1 VGDKSHIDPTIAQIA
16 STQHGNVTWSQL
28 LAAGVHRDAIRYRV
42 KTGRLFPAFR
52 GVYAVGRPPSTPL
65 EKAAT
70 AVLACG
76 DRSALS
82 HGSAMTLW
90 GFWTRWDQ
98 PFEVSV
104 ASDRRPKGIRVHR
117 VAGLVQRDVRI
128 EHGIRVT
135 SPARTL
141 LDKAPTIPGRSL
153 TRFVNDGRRREILTV
168 ADIDDV
174 ALRFS
179 LHPGAPLLRGQLTDQ
194 NPTRSGFENDFLS
207 FCERF
212 GLPIPRLN
220 TMVHGY
226 EADAYFEA
234 EKLIVECDGWD
245 FHNDRGAFED
255 DRERDAAML
264 ALGIVTIRITKRR
277 LGGDPAREAARLHA
291 ILADRRRLLAA

>member
-1 VGDKSHIDPTIAQIA
+1 
-16 STQHGNVTWSQL
+16 
-28 LAAGVHRDAIRYRV
+28 
-42 KTGRLFPAFR
+42 
-52 GVYAVGRPPSTPL
+52 VYAVGRPATTPF
-65 EKAAT
+65 EKAAA

-76 DRSALS
+76 ERAALS

-90 GFWTRWDQ
+90 GFWKIWDE

-117 VAGLVQRDVRI
+117 VAGLLQRDVGVVQ
-128 EHGIRVT
+128 GIRVT
-135 SPARTL
+135 SAAKTL
-141 LDKAPTIPGRSL
+141 LDKAPTIPARSL
-153 TRFVNDGRRREILTV
+153 TRFVNDGRRREILTM
-168 ADIDDV
+168 ADIEDV
-174 ALRFS
+174 AARFP

-207 FCERF
+207 FCEHF
-212 GLPIPRLN
+212 SLPIPRVN

-277 LGGDPAREAARLHA
+277 LKANPVREAERLHG

>member
-1 VGDKSHIDPTIAQIA
+1 
-16 STQHGNVTWSQL
+16 
-28 LAAGVHRDAIRYRV
+28 
-42 KTGRLFPAFR
+42 
-52 GVYAVGRPPSTPL
+52 
-65 EKAAT
+65 
-70 AVLACG
+70 
-76 DRSALS
+76 
-82 HGSAMTLW
+82 MTLW
-90 GFWTRWDQ
+90 GFWKIWDE

-117 VAGLVQRDVRI
+117 VAGLLQRDVGVVQ
-128 EHGIRVT
+128 GIRVT
-135 SPARTL
+135 SAAKTL
-141 LDKAPTIPGRSL
+141 LDKAPTIPARSL
-153 TRFVNDGRRREILTV
+153 TRFVNDGRRREILTM
-168 ADIDDV
+168 ADIEDV
-174 ALRFS
+174 AARFP

-212 GLPIPRLN
+212 SLPIPRVN

-277 LGGDPAREAARLHA
+277 LKANPVREAERLHG